1 MINEKDNPVE
11 WALMCYQFEEV
22 AEHLQN
28 LSNEIVPNAEINEE
42 EFNVQM
48 GHIYSHLNR
57 IWNSRNHIGEISD
70 ENFEEYSK
78 LPKDIKLDGKCA

>member
-78 LPKDIKLDGKCA
+78 LPKDIKLYG

>member
-11 WALMCYQFEEV
+11 WALMCYEFEEV
-22 AEHLQN
+22 AEHLQK
-28 LSNEIVPNAEINEE
+28 LSDNIAPNKKISEE

-57 IWNSRNHIGEISD
+57 IWNSRNHKGEISEKQFD
-70 ENFEEYSK
+70 EYSK
-78 LPKDIKLDGKCA
+78 LPKDIKLYG

>member
-22 AEHLQN
+22 VEHLQN

-78 LPKDIKLDGKCA
+78 LPKDIKLYG

>member
-28 LSNEIVPNAEINEE
+28 LSNEIVPNAEINEK

-78 LPKDIKLDGKCA
+78 LPKDIKLYG